1 MDKPRWEDKARAAFE
16 RYIADIKATL
26 PPDANFAEM
35 ERAVMKFSPEI
46 MRSTLEGLAAS
57 KDFSPFDEANA

>member
-1 MDKPRWEDKARAAFE
+1 MDQANWEARARQAFE
-16 RYIADIKATL
+16 RYIEDIKASL
-26 PPDANFAEM
+26 PPDASFADM

-57 KDFSPFDEANA
+57 EDFSPGEEVRT